1 MEIGAVRGNE
11 TTTFRTFQ
19 DWSVLCTHL
28 SEMRCW
34 PLEGWRFPARWLP
47 RPPRLAA
54 VVVLTVASRS
64 PNVAEKHVLRHPGG
78 RVAARRTSRR
88 PTESKRPPAGVK
100 LESSGRGDFN
110 EQQPCRDRLRADE
123 LDLRE
128 RQSVWLM
135 RRKSVWQK
143 CERKSGDFK
152 MESDL
157 TKRYV
162 KN

>member
-1 MEIGAVRGNE
+1 MFVRSSNVKFNPNRTAAGHEKYIGAVRENV
-11 TTTFRTFQ
+11 TTFRSFQ

-34 PLEGWRFPARWLP
+34 PPEGWRFLARWLP
-47 RPPRLAA
+47 RPPQLAA

-64 PNVAEKHVLRHPGG
+64 PNVAEKHVLRRPGG

-110 EQQPCRDRLRADE
+110 EQQRARTDYAPTNLIWE
-123 LDLRE
+123 
-128 RQSVWLM
+128 SVRLM
-135 RRKSVWQK
+135 RRKSVW
-143 CERKSGDFK
+143 
-152 MESDL
+152 
-157 TKRYV
+157 
-162 KN
+162 